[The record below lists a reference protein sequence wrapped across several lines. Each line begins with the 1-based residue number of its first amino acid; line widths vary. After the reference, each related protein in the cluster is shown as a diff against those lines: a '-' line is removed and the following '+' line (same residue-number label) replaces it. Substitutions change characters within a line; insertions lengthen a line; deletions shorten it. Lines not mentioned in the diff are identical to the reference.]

1 MKKIIHLLLLL
12 IVLVAHAQESQGKEV
27 STSYG
32 SYINVNSS
40 QLADLLASDE
50 QFLFINTHIPYEG
63 EIEGTD
69 SFIAFNEIE
78 QFFPV
83 LPKDKDSKIVVY
95 CRSGGMSKTASETLV
110 KLGYTNV
117 VNLER
122 GMIDWQRQGYT
133 LKDSFAELDSTEG
146 QVNME
151 LLSTMLAVPRYRFIK
166 TTVEGDALL
175 GSLDNDLYLVEFSDF
190 NCPYCAKFH
199 TETLPEITRD
209 YGNVLNYVYR
219 DYISV
224 GGNVSTQAAMGTE
237 CTRDFVDDTAYLGIV
252 NRLYAVEGRKTVD
265 KLLEITADYSID
277 PEALRSCIDSDK
289 YREEV
294 LTDLQDGQAVG
305 IRGTPGFVLGY
316 MGQDGLVEGISFSGA
331 LPYQNFAS
339 LINSFLEAKQ

>member
-1 MKKIIHLLLLL
+1 MSTN
-12 IVLVAHAQESQGKEV
+12 AQEGVGQEV
-27 STSYG
+27 NTTHG
-32 SYINVNSS
+32 SYVNINSLE
-40 QLADLLASDE
+40 LANLITSDE

-78 QFFPV
+78 KFFPV
-83 LPKDKDSKIVVY
+83 LPKDKESKIVVY

-122 GMIDWQRQGYT
+122 GMIDWQQQGYT
-133 LKDSFAELDSTEG
+133 IKDSFAELDSVEG

-151 LLSTMLAVPRYRFIK
+151 LLSTLLAVPRYRFIK

-209 YGNVLNYVYR
+209 YGDVLNYVYR

-237 CTRDFVDDTAYLGIV
+237 CTRDFVDDSAYLGIV
-252 NRLYAVEGRKTVD
+252 NRLYAVDGRKTVD

-277 PEALRSCIDSDK
+277 PDDLRSCIDSDK

-316 MGQDGLVEGISFSGA
+316 MGEDGLVEGISFSGA
-331 LPYQNFAS
+331 LPYENFSS
-339 LINSFLEAKQ
+339 LINSFLQVKQ